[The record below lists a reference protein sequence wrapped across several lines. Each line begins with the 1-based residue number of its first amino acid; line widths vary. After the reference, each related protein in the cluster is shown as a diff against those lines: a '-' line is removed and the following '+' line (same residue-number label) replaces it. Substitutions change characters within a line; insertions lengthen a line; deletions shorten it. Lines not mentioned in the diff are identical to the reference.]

1 MYIYVYWVSWSK
13 DKDSDKELY
22 DQCSIRWYTGT
33 WNVYTLHVFV
43 SATSKQLGEI
53 VYMQWMSTSGSTV
66 VVSREEISPT
76 TDRVSDRVNITGTI
90 SWSVSG
96 ELKEDATFRMYG
108 PGWRQISSTDVQEV
122 KWSLWCNQ
130 KWAGIDCLRWVFGTF
145 TGSKQSVTA
154 VYPGS
159 DQWIFLETRLILA
172 PVSPGGVLWWCF
184 YRWVIFFFLPQPRSC
199 DYQAHLNHVFG
210 TSD

>member
-1 MYIYVYWVSWSK
+1 M
-13 DKDSDKELY
+13 
-22 DQCSIRWYTGT
+22 
-33 WNVYTLHVFV
+33 FV

-145 TGSKQSVTA
+145 TGPKQSVTA

-159 DQWIFLETRLILA
+159 DQWIFWKQDWYLHPCPLG
-172 PVSPGGVLWWCF
+172 VYCGGASTAGSL
-184 YRWVIFFFLPQPRSC
+184 FFLPQPRSC